1 MHRCLGYDDAFLF
14 VNQALPGTQEL
25 PSKKSASQLKDYWNQ
40 QLGAVASR
48 TKGMPDHNPASMI
61 SLVGFKDDIII
72 SHFVSNLRIGFEQN
86 PVNMSDAPTM
96 RAAMESFGKQTTA
109 YVSGLGVAELY
120 FSRIHKVGQM
130 TRHAAGL
137 YGQALGRLRTDLEQ
151 MSQHFSRSSAF
162 LSLWTAYF
170 LSLYELISSS
180 RADGLWLTHACGVA
194 SLIEMLGPGAFQS
207 PSANALYEVK
217 RPFIAVSCFIMRKRC
232 FLEHEEWKVQPWAHR
247 PASKLPGSMLMDTFV
262 DIPGIVEDTDH
273 LKEETARM
281 ELGLT
286 SSMEVDAL
294 RTKVQNRILAAIHS
308 LSESRWKWEDM
319 YPRVCWKTR
328 INLNTTLCLDE
339 DGRPLFDTCLNF
351 VGMKRTFEILMY
363 NASRLL
369 LFRLCDLVGVQEDAA
384 ANLEHVCQR
393 HGPFL
398 NPLLLP
404 GMGTPESHAL
414 EICRIVDYLM
424 NGEQNYHGAFILLF
438 PLRMAQVQ
446 LGSSPKMYNWI
457 GKMLKQF
464 AEEKGL
470 GIGEHLEESRH
481 AESLQKPPI
490 N

>member
-1 MHRCLGYDDAFLF
+1 
-14 VNQALPGTQEL
+14 
-25 PSKKSASQLKDYWNQ
+25 
-40 QLGAVASR
+40 
-48 TKGMPDHNPASMI
+48 
-61 SLVGFKDDIII
+61 
-72 SHFVSNLRIGFEQN
+72 
-86 PVNMSDAPTM
+86 
-96 RAAMESFGKQTTA
+96 
-109 YVSGLGVAELY
+109 
-120 FSRIHKVGQM
+120 
-130 TRHAAGL
+130 
-137 YGQALGRLRTDLEQ
+137 
-151 MSQHFSRSSAF
+151 
-162 LSLWTAYF
+162 
-170 LSLYELISSS
+170 
-180 RADGLWLTHACGVA
+180 
-194 SLIEMLGPGAFQS
+194 
-207 PSANALYEVK
+207 
-217 RPFIAVSCFIMRKRC
+217 
-232 FLEHEEWKVQPWAHR
+232 
-247 PASKLPGSMLMDTFV
+247 MLMDTFV